1 MGVVVSANSGKV
13 YTPAPVGVHQAV
25 CVDIID
31 LGLVDTEFDK
41 KKQQKHMV
49 NLVWQI
55 NEINE
60 ETRRRFTVRRRFT
73 ASLHEK
79 ATLRAVLESW
89 RGRPFTNDELKGF
102 DLDKVL
108 LANALVNIVHHTA
121 NDGRV
126 YANVAAVMPLPKGVP
141 KIEPLDYVRE
151 QDRPKEDDRTQE
163 PGSDTEGDAAS
174 LEQAIDDSIP
184 F

>member
-13 YTPAPVGVHQAV
+13 YTPAPVGAHQAV
-25 CVDIID
+25 CVDIVD
-31 LGLVDTEFDK
+31 LGLVDTEYDK
-41 KKQQKHMV
+41 KKTQKHMV

-55 NEINE
+55 NEIND
-60 ETRRRFTVRRRFT
+60 ETGKRFIVRRRFT

-89 RGRPFTNDELKGF
+89 RGRPFTNEELKGF

-108 LANALVNIVHHTA
+108 LANGLVNIVHHTA
-121 NDGRV
+121 SDGRV
-126 YANVAAVMPLPKGVP
+126 FANVAAVMPLPKGMP
-141 KIEPLDYVRE
+141 KLEPLDYVRE
-151 QDRPKEDDRTQE
+151 QDRPKADEQSQE
-163 PGSDTEGDAAS
+163 PGADLDAENIAI
-174 LEQAIDDSIP
+174 QDAIDSSIP